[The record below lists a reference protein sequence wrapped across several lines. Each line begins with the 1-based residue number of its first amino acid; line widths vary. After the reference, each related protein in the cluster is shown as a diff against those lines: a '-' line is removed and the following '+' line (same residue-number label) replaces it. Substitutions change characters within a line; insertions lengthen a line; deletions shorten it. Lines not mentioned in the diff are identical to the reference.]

1 MVQGLN
7 HVFVT
12 RQYLPVDVTLAST
25 AVIDTLALVLSVEPS
40 TIEETALLAEL
51 GADSLAVVEVVFG
64 LEERFGIRL
73 PDDAVRGVRTVSD
86 LVALVSL

>member
-1 MVQGLN
+1 LN

-25 AVIDTLALVLSVEPS
+25 AVIDTLALVLSVDPS

-51 GADSLAVVEVVFG
+51 DADSLAVVEVVFG
-64 LEERFGIRL
+64 LEERFGIQL